1 MIRRSTIVYIV
12 LLLVLVGAYYF
23 LKNRPETTSGAEAT
37 TTAVPTSVEISYL
50 FPAEDGTPSSIRM
63 EAKAGETV
71 EVARDAE
78 NAWVLIEPAKTKADQ
93 ASAEAAASQITTIQ
107 VLDSVPE
114 DVAPAD
120 VGLEVPEY
128 VLTIKFTSGTERTI
142 AVGVITPSESG
153 YYARDTAGKIVI
165 VSKDAIDSLLGLLQ
179 NPPYAETPTPNP
191 TPTETA
197 AVPPASQT
205 PEANALPSA
214 TATP

>member
-12 LLLVLVGAYYF
+12 LLLVLLGAWYF
-23 LKNRPETTSGAEAT
+23 LKNRPEATADAEAT
-37 TTAVPTSVEISYL
+37 ITAQPTSVEISYL

-63 EAKAGETV
+63 EAKTGETV

-78 NAWVLIEPAKTKADQ
+78 NAWVLVEPAKVKADQ

-142 AVGVITPSESG
+142 AVGVVTPSESG
-153 YYARDTAGKIVI
+153 YYARDAAGKIVI
-165 VSKDAIDSLLGLLQ
+165 VSKDAIDSLLMLLQ
-179 NPPYAETPTPNP
+179 NPPYAETPTPSP
-191 TPTETA
+191 IPTETA
-197 AVPPASQT
+197 TASSASQT
-205 PEANALPSA
+205 PEVDALPSA
-214 TATP
+214 TAT